1 MAFFAWAINA
11 FPGMEWLSFPEE
23 VEVFGKMM
31 NQQLDLNV
39 EAANLDRFE
48 DNFRLR
54 RGAVSFPRPVR
65 DYTSKEV
72 LVEEFENALPLK
84 HFLRN
89 GGGQFDQQLAGM
101 GLDAFLVSRIQV
113 DRAVCQRDT

>member
-1 MAFFAWAINA
+1 
-11 FPGMEWLSFPEE
+11 
-23 VEVFGKMM
+23 VFGEMM

-39 EAANLDRFE
+39 EAENLERFE
-48 DNFRLR
+48 RNFMYR

-84 HFLRN
+84 WFLRN
-89 GGGQFDQQLAGM
+89 GGGEYDQQLAGM
-101 GLDAFLVSRIQV
+101 GLDAFLVSFGGGLAFAKMVGR
-113 DRAVCQRDT
+113 RRLGRRETRRRS